1 MIKAIL
7 MDFNGVIINDEPLQM
22 KAYQDILKGEGVDL
36 TEEQYYSC
44 MGMNDKAFV
53 EAAFKFG
60 EKEISNEKT
69 EEIIKQKTAKW
80 REIVDEEVPLFD
92 GVENFIRKM
101 EKEFALGVVSM
112 ARREEIEYILEKTNL
127 LNCFSVIVGAEE
139 ISTYKPDPEC
149 YLTGFNE
156 VDAVRTRLG
165 GNPIVHDDCVV
176 IEDAPQG
183 IVAGKR
189 AGLKTL
195 GITNTVSAE
204 ELREAGADV
213 VTHNL
218 NDWMPDSFRRVFA
231 HRV

>member
-1 MIKAIL
+1 

-22 KAYQDILKGEGVDL
+22 KAYQEILKGEGVDL
-36 TEEQYYSC
+36 TEEQYYSR

-60 EKEISNEKT
+60 KKEISDEKT
-69 EEIIKQKTAKW
+69 EEIVKQKTAKW

-165 GNPIVHDDCVV
+165 GNPIVQDDCVV

>member
-22 KAYQDILKGEGVDL
+22 KAYQEILKGEGVDL

-53 EAAFKFG
+53 ASAFRLSS
-60 EKEISNEKT
+60 KECSDDKMQNIVT
-69 EEIIKQKTAKW
+69 QKTAKW
-80 REIVDEEVPLFD
+80 REMIDEDIPLFD
-92 GVENFIRKM
+92 GVENFVVKM
-101 EKEFALGVVSM
+101 AQEFSLGVVSM
-112 ARREEIEYILEKTNL
+112 GRREEIEYVLERVGLISYFSSIVSAENVTNH
-127 LNCFSVIVGAEE
+127 
-139 ISTYKPDPEC
+139 KPDPEC

-165 GNPIVHDDCVV
+165 GNPIVHSDCVV

-183 IVAGKR
+183 ILAGKR

-204 ELREAGADV
+204 KLREAGADV
-213 VTHNL
+213 VSKNL
-218 NDWMPDSFRRVFA
+218 DDWMPDSFRRVFS

>member
-22 KAYQDILKGEGVDL
+22 KAYQEILKGEGVDL

-60 EKEISNEKT
+60 KKETSDEKT
-69 EEIIKQKTAKW
+69 EGIIKQKAAKW

-156 VDAVRTRLG
+156 IDAVRTRLG

>member
-22 KAYQDILKGEGVDL
+22 KAYQEILKGEGVDL

-44 MGMNDKAFV
+44 MGMNDRAFV
-53 EAAFKFG
+53 EAAFKLS
-60 EKEISNEKT
+60 EKEVPAEKI
-69 EEIIKQKTAKW
+69 EGIINQKTAKW
-80 REIVDEEVPLFD
+80 REIVDEEIPLFD

-112 ARREEIEYILEKTNL
+112 ARREEIEYVLEKTNL
-127 LNCFSVIVGAEE
+127 LNCFSTIVSAEE
-139 ISTYKPDPEC
+139 ISTHKPDPEC
-149 YLTGFNE
+149 YLTGFNQ

-165 GNPIVHDDCVV
+165 GNPIVHEDCVV

-213 VTHNL
+213 VTNNL
-218 NDWMPDSFRRVFA
+218 NDWMPDSFRRVYA

>member
-22 KAYQDILKGEGVDL
+22 KAYQEILKGEGVDL

-60 EKEISNEKT
+60 KKETSDEKT
-69 EEIIKQKTAKW
+69 EGIIKQKTAKW

-112 ARREEIEYILEKTNL
+112 ARREEIEYILEKTNI

-156 VDAVRTRLG
+156 IDAVRTRLG

-195 GITNTVSAE
+195 GITNTVSAK

>member
-7 MDFNGVIINDEPLQM
+7 MDFNGVIIDDEPLQL
-22 KAYQDILKGEGVDL
+22 KAYQEILKGEGVDL
-36 TEEQYYSC
+36 TEDQYYSC

-53 EAAFKFG
+53 EAAFKLSKKEVPADKIG
-60 EKEISNEKT
+60 EIVD
-69 EEIIKQKTAKW
+69 QKTAKW
-80 REIVDEEVPLFD
+80 REIVDEEIPLFD

-127 LNCFSVIVGAEE
+127 LNCFSIIVSAEE

-165 GNPIVHDDCVV
+165 GNPIVHEDCVV

-183 IVAGKR
+183 ILAGKR

>member
-60 EKEISNEKT
+60 EKETSDEKT
-69 EEIIKQKTAKW
+69 EEIIKRKTAKW

-92 GVENFIRKM
+92 GVENFVRKM

>member
-1 MIKAIL
+1 

-22 KAYQDILKGEGVDL
+22 KAYQEILKDEGVDL
-36 TEEQYYSC
+36 TKEQYYSC

-53 EAAFKFG
+53 EAAFKLSK
-60 EKEISNEKT
+60 KEVPTDKIG
-69 EEIIKQKTAKW
+69 EIIDQKTAKW
-80 REIVDEEVPLFD
+80 REIVDEEIPLFD

-127 LNCFSVIVGAEE
+127 SNCFSVIVSAEE

-165 GNPIVHDDCVV
+165 GNPIVHEDCVV

-195 GITNTVSAE
+195 GVTNTVSEE